1 MFRRCL
7 QWMLGA
13 ALRSCGLLL
22 VVAACATPAFASHD
36 FSVPEIDPGSMGS
49 ALALLAGGL
58 LMLTG
63 RRRSS

>member
-1 MFRRCL
+1 MCKKCL
-7 QWMLGA
+7 KWVAGA
-13 ALRSCGLLL
+13 GLLL
-22 VVAACATPAFASHD
+22 IVGATAS
-36 FSVPEIDPGSMGS
+36 SALAGVGPPPVPEIDPGSMAS